1 VGIKRLFVFIFIIIL
16 LGLLSVYY
24 PQITGEVVDVGDY
37 EKEVVFVDE
46 VIDGDT
52 IELEN
57 GERVRLLGV
66 NTPERGKFYYDEAKN
81 FLKEIEGEEV
91 EILRDAED
99 VDKYGRKLRYV
110 FYEDRLLNVEILER
124 GLGTNFMIE
133 GLRYEDKL
141 RSGENFAQENKIG
154 LWAKSEDVC
163 ADCIKLIELNIFEE
177 FFVLENKCVFDC
189 SLGGWIVKDDAN
201 HFFKLEDLDKGE
213 KKRFNSTNIW
223 NNEGDR
229 FFMRDAEGGL
239 VLFWGY

>member
-1 VGIKRLFVFIFIIIL
+1 MFVIFL

-24 PQITGEVVDVGDY
+24 PQITGDIVEVGNY
-37 EKEVVFVDE
+37 EREVVFVNN

-52 IELEN
+52 IELEG

-81 FLKEIEGEEV
+81 FLKEIEDREV
-91 EILRDAED
+91 EILRDVED

-133 GLRYEDKL
+133 GLKYENKF
-141 RSGENFAQENKIG
+141 RGGEDFAHKNKIG

-163 ADCIKLIELNIFEE
+163 AVCIKLIELDIFEE
-177 FFVLENKCVFDC
+177 FFILENECIFDC
-189 SLGGWIVKDDAN
+189 SLEGWIVKDDAN
-201 HFFKLEDLDKGE
+201 HFFKLEDLDGGE
-213 KKRFNSTNIW
+213 KKIFNSTKVW

-229 FFMRDAEGGL
+229 FFMRDGEGGL
-239 VLFWGY
+239 VLFRRY